1 MQANGMKIGSH
12 TVTHDSLSN
21 MSAKEVDF
29 ELRASRETLE
39 NILGEPVF
47 ALAYPGGKVNETVL
61 DKAKSCYE
69 MAFVAA
75 VRPESKQ
82 TMYTLQRYGVFS
94 WNKHIESIFRNR

>member
-1 MQANGMKIGSH
+1 MTEQCIKLEKICKSFSG
-12 TVTHDSLSN
+12 VPVL
-21 MSAKEVDF
+21 KEVDF

-39 NILGEPVF
+39 SILGEPVF

-61 DKAKSCYE
+61 DKAKSRYE

-75 VRPESKQ
+75 VRPETKQ